1 MTNHEILNRFYE
13 HLRVKGYS
21 PRTISEYQSTL
32 NRFAAYLAAHGR
44 QITGLSA
51 GDLSDYR
58 TALYYQQ
65 YRGNPISLATQA
77 NALARLRTLFQF
89 LAKENLILH
98 DPSVNLELPKLPRSL
113 PKGILTAREAKKILD
128 SIDTST
134 ALGLRDR
141 AILELLYSSGIRV
154 SELTGLQLA
163 DLDLSQGILAVQ
175 GKGDKPRVVPIGH
188 FACRYLREYLDQARP
203 RETKESALFL
213 SNRGLPMD
221 KQRIA
226 KICGYWAMRAG
237 IKKKVTP
244 HTWRHT
250 CATELL
256 KNAVDIRYIQELLG
270 HASLKTTQIYTKVTI
285 KDLKRIHAKYHPRE
299 KGLS

>member
-1 MTNHEILNRFYE
+1 MTNQEILTRFFEY
-13 HLRVKGYS
+13 LRIKGYS

-32 NRFAAYLAAHGR
+32 NRFAAYLTAHGQ
-44 QITGLSA
+44 QITGLTA

-65 YRGNPISLATQA
+65 YRGNPLSLATQA
-77 NALARLRTLFQF
+77 NTLARLRTLFQF

-98 DPSVNLELPKLPRSL
+98 DPTASLELPKLPRRL
-113 PKGILTAREAKKILD
+113 PKDILTAREAKKILD
-128 SIDTST
+128 AVDIN
-134 ALGLRDR
+134 APLGLRDR

-163 DLDLSQGILAVQ
+163 DLDLSQGILTVQ
-175 GKGDKPRVVPIGH
+175 GKGDKPRVVPIGQ
-188 FACRYLREYLDQARP
+188 FARRYLREYLDRARP
-203 RETKESALFL
+203 KETKETALFL

-285 KDLKRIHAKYHPRE
+285 KDLKRVHAKYHPRE

>member
-1 MTNHEILNRFYE
+1 MTNQEILHRFFE
-13 HLRVKGYS
+13 HLRIKGYS
-21 PRTISEYQSTL
+21 PRTIEEYQSTL
-32 NRFAAYLAAHGR
+32 IRFSAYLAAHQQ
-44 QITGLSA
+44 QITRLTA

-58 TALYYQQ
+58 TVLYYQQ
-65 YRGNPISLATQA
+65 YRGNPLSLATQA
-77 NALARLRTLFQF
+77 NALARLRTLFRF

-98 DPSVNLELPKLPRSL
+98 DPTVNLELPKLPRSL
-113 PKGILTAREAKKILD
+113 PRNILTAREAKKILD
-128 SIDTST
+128 SIDTT
-134 ALGLRDR
+134 APLGLRDR

-154 SELTGLQLA
+154 SELTGLTLP
-163 DLDLSQGILAVQ
+163 DLDLSQGVMAVH
-175 GKGDKPRVVPIGH
+175 GKGDKLRVVPIGH
-188 FACRYLREYLDQARP
+188 FACRYLREYLDRARP
-203 RETKESALFL
+203 KETQETALFL
-213 SNRGLPMD
+213 SNRGFPMD

-226 KICGYWAMRAG
+226 KICGYWALRAG

-285 KDLKRIHAKYHPRE
+285 KDLKRVHAKYHPRE
-299 KGLS
+299 KGFS